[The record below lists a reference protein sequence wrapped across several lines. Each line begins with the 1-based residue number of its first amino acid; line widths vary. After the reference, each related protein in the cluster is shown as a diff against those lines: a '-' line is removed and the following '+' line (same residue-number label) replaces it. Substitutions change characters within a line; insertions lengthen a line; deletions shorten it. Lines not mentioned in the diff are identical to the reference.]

1 MFKVTA
7 TDKAPAAIGPY
18 SQAIAANGILFASGQ
33 IGIDPAAG
41 KITSDTIEGQAEQA
55 CKNVAEVLKANG
67 LTFDQVIRT
76 TCYLS
81 DMANF
86 QAFNDV
92 YAKYFTSKPARS
104 CVAVKEIPAGALC
117 EIEIT
122 AIMD

>member
-86 QAFNDV
+86 KAFNDV